1 MFFRSS
7 PDDGPLILI
16 LPEVWAFLSS
26 IVGGVGGLSS
36 TVGGGVGSLS
46 STVGGVGGLS
56 STVGG
61 FGGLSP
67 SAKDQSS

>member
-1 MFFRSS
+1 M
-7 PDDGPLILI
+7 
-16 LPEVWAFLSS
+16 
-26 IVGGVGGLSS
+26 GGVGGLSS

-61 FGGLSP
+61 GGVGGLLP